1 MNPSAKF
8 WLVVACV
15 AGALGVVLGA
25 FGAHGVPS
33 FLEDQGYDA
42 PAVASRLGEFETAA
56 RYHLFGAL
64 FLVGVALLADRVRC
78 RATTV
83 AGSCMLA
90 GMLVFCGAVYAV
102 ALVPPDLRST
112 FGMMAPIG
120 GTLMIVAW
128 ISLAF
133 TARGESK

>member
-1 MNPSAKF
+1 MNTSAKF

-42 PAVASRLGEFETAA
+42 ATVASRLEEFETAA
-56 RYHLFGAL
+56 RYHLYGAL
-64 FLVGVALLADRVRC
+64 FLLGVALVADRVPG
-78 RATTV
+78 RATTI
-83 AGSCMLA
+83 AGWTMLA

-102 ALVPPDLRST
+102 ALVPPNLRST

-120 GTLMIVAW
+120 GTLMIAGWV
-128 ISLAF
+128 SLAF
-133 TARGESK
+133 AARGGSK